1 MYYHFWGVMD
11 DSFKRF
17 SGDALLGIGLLC
29 CLCMTLLMQMAK
41 CVGHTV
47 EGNILAGLSAVF
59 MMLSCTVL
67 VYRNIRERESI
78 PYSMVFALGLML
90 VFAYINISTIVLA
103 LWDHPSFMGSAVV
116 ILAKNLSKRMGQWIW
131 SGVQW
136 QMDAMRREA
145 SSAVGETWNK
155 VWRMVYLAGKV
166 YVWVCRMFRFFGKR

>member
-1 MYYHFWGVMD
+1 
-11 DSFKRF
+11 
-17 SGDALLGIGLLC
+17 
-29 CLCMTLLMQMAK
+29 
-41 CVGHTV
+41 
-47 EGNILAGLSAVF
+47 

-67 VYRNIRERESI
+67 VYRNIRERKSI
-78 PYSMVFALGLML
+78 PYSMVFALGFML

-103 LWDHPSFMGSAVV
+103 LWGHPSFMGSAAV
-116 ILAKNLSKRMGQWIW
+116 ILSKNLSKRMGQWIW